1 MKPKK
6 PYQKAIPAHA
16 GAHFSPWVQICPSVL
31 AMIKGAKLDS
41 KIGLCFAHRECSIAA
56 LLTLKAN
63 WFDTLTLKQW
73 EITINSDVLLFSAT
87 NQETPVEQLLHYCIF
102 SAKTD
107 LSALQCIFNAVI
119 YFLKAFS
126 VSIF

>member
-1 MKPKK
+1 
-6 PYQKAIPAHA
+6 
-16 GAHFSPWVQICPSVL
+16 
-31 AMIKGAKLDS
+31 MIKGAKLDS
-41 KIGLCFAHRECSIAA
+41 KIGLHFTHRKGSIAA

-63 WFDTLTLKQW
+63 WFDSLTVKQW

-87 NQETPVEQLLHYCIF
+87 NKETPVEQLLHYCIF
-102 SAKTD
+102 NAKTD

>member
-1 MKPKK
+1 
-6 PYQKAIPAHA
+6 
-16 GAHFSPWVQICPSVL
+16 
-31 AMIKGAKLDS
+31 MIMGAKLDS
-41 KIGLCFAHRECSIAA
+41 KTGLYFTHREGSIAA

-63 WFDTLTLKQW
+63 WFDTLTVKQW
-73 EITINSDVLLFSAT
+73 EITINSVVLLFSAT
-87 NQETPVEQLLHYCIF
+87 NEETPVEQLLNYCIF

-107 LSALQCIFNAVI
+107 LSALQYIFNAVI